1 MCVGLELLQGIWHL
15 NTILTPLDH
24 LSTID
29 GSLFLILPNVMQRS
43 PKTALFFSSFP
54 PAFEAPSCLSALH
67 SALQALVTENEADIE
82 GANPQPF

>member
-1 MCVGLELLQGIWHL
+1 MVVCFSFSQMSCNAV
-15 NTILTPLDH
+15 
-24 LSTID
+24 
-29 GSLFLILPNVMQRS
+29 
-43 PKTALFFSSFP
+43 PKTAWIFRVSS